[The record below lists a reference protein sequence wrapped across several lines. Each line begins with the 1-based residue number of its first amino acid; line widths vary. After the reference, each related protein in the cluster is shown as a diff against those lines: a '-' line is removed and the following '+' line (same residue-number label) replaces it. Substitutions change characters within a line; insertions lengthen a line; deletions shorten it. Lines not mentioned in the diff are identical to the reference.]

1 MSNSGNTTMLYNY
14 LNSFSGNF
22 LSFFTALGIMLIC
35 GKKFISI
42 MHNWQHEGQPIRE
55 DGPKS
60 HLATKKG
67 TPTMGGLLI
76 LFAIIVSTLLCAN
89 LRNSFT
95 WVCLGVLVV
104 FGAAGF
110 SDDYVKVKKHTPNAM
125 TAKVKLLIQF
135 ATALG
140 VAAFAVYQYEPPLR
154 FTTVIPF
161 FDASLPLW
169 YFYIPF
175 VMIVIAGASNA
186 LNLSDGLDGLA
197 SGLAIPSFLAFGLI
211 AFLLGF
217 GYYNILPFQNLSVI
231 CSATI
236 GACLGFLWFNCSP
249 AKIFMGDTGS
259 LALGALIGTIS
270 VLVKQELLLALV
282 GIVFVIEA
290 LSVMIQVFWYKRTKK
305 RVFLMAPIHHHFE
318 QLGWKENTV
327 VARFVIVAWIAAIL
341 GLLSL
346 VVSF

>member
-1 MSNSGNTTMLYNY
+1 MLYNY
-14 LNSFSGNF
+14 LSPFIANF
-22 LSFFTALGIMLIC
+22 AALFTSLIIMLAC
-35 GKKFISI
+35 GNRFIAK
-42 MHNWQHEGQPIRE
+42 MHAWQHEGQPIRE

-76 LFAIIVSTLLCAN
+76 LFAMIVTALLYCD
-89 LRNSFT
+89 LTSIYT
-95 WVCLGVLVV
+95 WICVAILVI
-104 FGAAGF
+104 FGIAGF

-125 TAKVKLLIQF
+125 TAKVKLIIQF
-135 ATALG
+135 AAALG
-140 VAAFAVYQYEPPLR
+140 VALFSVYQYNGTLR
-154 FTTVIPF
+154 YSTIIPF
-161 FDASLPLW
+161 FDYRLNLW

-175 VMIVIAGASNA
+175 IMVVIAGASNA
-186 LNLSDGLDGLA
+186 VNLSDGLDGLA
-197 SGLAIPSFLAFGLI
+197 SGLAIPSFLAFGIIALI
-211 AFLLGF
+211 LGF
-217 GYYNILPFQNLSVI
+217 GDYGIVPFQNLSI
-231 CSATI
+231 FCSATI
-236 GACLGFLWFNCSP
+236 GACLGFLWFNCAP

-259 LALGALIGTIS
+259 LALGALLGTIA
-270 VLVKQELLLALV
+270 VLEKQELLLAII

-318 QLGWKENTV
+318 QLGWKETTV
-327 VARFVIVAWIAAIL
+327 VSRFVIIAWIAAIL